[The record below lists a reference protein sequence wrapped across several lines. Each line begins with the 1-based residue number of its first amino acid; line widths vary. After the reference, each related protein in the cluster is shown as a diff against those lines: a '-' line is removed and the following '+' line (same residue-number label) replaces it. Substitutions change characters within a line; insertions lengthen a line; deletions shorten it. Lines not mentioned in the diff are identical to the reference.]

1 MAKKKRN
8 LLYRI
13 ADFGFGLMFKVI
25 DIPLSIIF
33 KINMRISKWMCPH
46 DYDFHYCSL
55 GCFKC
60 ENYCV
65 EHDRGDWAE
74 ECAVCEILKLN
85 QKNFSIK
92 ALENLLHRVQHG
104 STEIGETYYQE
115 NEYKYVA

>member
-13 ADFGFGLMFKVI
+13 ADFGFRLMCKVTSE
-25 DIPLSIIF
+25 PLFII
-33 KINMRISKWMCPH
+33 KIKMRISKWMCPQ
-46 DYDFHYCSL
+46 DNECHYIFD
-55 GCFKC
+55 GCYSC

-74 ECAVCEILKLN
+74 CPVCEILKLN
-85 QKNFSIK
+85 QNNFSII
-92 ALENLLHRVQHG
+92 ALENLLHKVQHG
-104 STEIGETYYQE
+104 AFEIGETYYQE

>member
-25 DIPLSIIF
+25 DSPLSIIL
-33 KINMRISKWMCPH
+33 KINMRISQWMCPH

-65 EHDRGDWAE
+65 EHDKEDSD
-74 ECAVCEILKLN
+74 ECPVCEILRLN
-85 QKNFSIK
+85 QNDFSIK
-92 ALENLLHRVQHG
+92 ALEYYLHRIQHG
-104 STEIGETYYQE
+104 DIEIEETYYQE

>member
-13 ADFGFGLMFKVI
+13 ADFGFRLMCKVTSE
-25 DIPLSIIF
+25 PLFII
-33 KINMRISKWMCPH
+33 KIKMRISKWMCPQ
-46 DYDFHYCSL
+46 DNECHYIFD
-55 GCFKC
+55 GCYSC

-74 ECAVCEILKLN
+74 CPVCEILKLN
-85 QKNFSIK
+85 QNNFSTK
-92 ALENLLHRVQHG
+92 TLENLLHRVQHG

>member
-1 MAKKKRN
+1 MTKKNNN

-13 ADFGFGLMFKVI
+13 ADFGFRLMFKVTSV
-25 DIPLSIIF
+25 PLFII
-33 KINMRISKWMCPH
+33 KIKMRISKWMCPQ
-46 DYDFHYCSL
+46 DNECHYIFD
-55 GCFKC
+55 GCYSC

-65 EHDRGDWAE
+65 EHDRRDWDE

-85 QKNFSIK
+85 QNNFSIK